1 MKSRRPV
8 LIKSGFATLAVG
20 IVFASLF
27 YLSAAINAPNSG
39 ENYGFFLQ
47 QTVCANGSSPLCRS
61 TNEGIYEIPEV
72 IERWGCAGK
81 YSTKIECNA
90 KSTDKWIAAST
101 FEDSRMGRLVYK
113 LNSFAF
119 KDDLAVGL
127 QKLMLINA
135 LFASLVICATF
146 FLVPKKSKA
155 AFIVAM
161 TSAALIPEN
170 LFHIASI
177 APIGITKVCVISALV
192 ISYELINDRVDS
204 EKVIVSYIY
213 LVFLS
218 INIGIRRID
227 QMAILGLAVGGL
239 ALFPLYRSIRNHG
252 LSKIKSKFL
261 VEVFRVF
268 GVIAT
273 SIPGVYLTLQN
284 DEGGKTVAGLAGVV
298 SGGAGVVSGGAGV
311 VSGGAGVVSGGAG
324 VVSGGAG
331 VVSGLLRNIY
341 EVAVLPG
348 YFIQDIGPDFW
359 GLHNIARYSL
369 SVPTALLFVIL
380 IAKTWR
386 PVMEHKSTLISVMS
400 ILGIYFALA
409 WYGTVIGPR
418 LEFRYVMGMYVFC
431 IYAFVSCISS
441 SRTKRLLF
449 NNLIL
454 GLVLLV
460 HTIGLIAHVDFS
472 GSIYLLGSAYPA
484 VFVSG
489 TFLVTLVATVLI
501 LNSNY
506 SKQVLNNVKI
516 GTLQESTTVKN

>member
-431 IYAFVSCISS
+431 IYAVVSCISS

>member
-1 MKSRRPV
+1 MKYRRTG
-8 LIKSGFATLAVG
+8 LIKSGFTALAVG

-47 QTVCANGSSPLCRS
+47 QTVCANGPSPLCRS
-61 TNEGIYEIPEV
+61 TNEGTYEIPEV
-72 IERWGCAGK
+72 IDRWGCVGK

-90 KSTDKWIAAST
+90 KSTDKWIAAGT

-113 LNSFAF
+113 LNSLAF
-119 KDDLAVGL
+119 KDDLAVGV
-127 QKLMLINA
+127 QRLMLVNA
-135 LFASLVICATF
+135 LFASLIICATF
-146 FLVPKKSKA
+146 FFIPKKSKA
-155 AFIVAM
+155 AFFVAM

-177 APIGITKVCVISALV
+177 APIGITKICVISALV

-204 EKVIVSYIY
+204 EKVIASYIY
-213 LVFLS
+213 LVFLN

-227 QMAILGLAVGGL
+227 QIAILGLVVVGL
-239 ALFPLYRSIRNHG
+239 AMFPLYRSIRNHG
-252 LSKIKSKFL
+252 LSKISSESF

-273 SIPGVYLTLQN
+273 TIPGVYLTLQN
-284 DEGGKTVAGLAGVV
+284 DEGGKTVAVL
-298 SGGAGVVSGGAGV
+298 AGV

-359 GLHNIARYSL
+359 GLHSIARYSL
-369 SVPTALLFVIL
+369 SVPTALFFVIL

-386 PVMEHKSTLISVMS
+386 PVIEHKSTLISVMS
-400 ILGIYFALA
+400 ILGIYLALA

-431 IYAFVSCISS
+431 IYAVVSCISS

-460 HTIGLIAHVDFS
+460 HTIGLIAHTDFS
-472 GSIYLLGSAYPA
+472 GSIYLLNSAYAA

-489 TFLVTLVATVLI
+489 TLFFTLVAAVL
-501 LNSNY
+501 LLKSNY
-506 SKQVLNNVKI
+506 AKQVLDSVRP
-516 GTLQESTTVKN
+516 GTLQESTR

>member
-298 SGGAGVVSGGAGV
+298 SGGAGVVSG
-311 VSGGAGVVSGGAG
+311 
-324 VVSGGAG
+324 
-331 VVSGLLRNIY
+331 LLRNIY

-460 HTIGLIAHVDFS
+460 HTIGLIAHTDFS